1 MNLDQLKAAGGFVE
15 AEPVKVPVEWA
26 HKTKAGADVVD
37 KFDVWVRLRS
47 FGLFERV
54 ASLGGDRSR
63 SAQMLSECILLGD
76 ERQALTYEQ
85 AYQLEP
91 DLAFVLVEAVR
102 GANAPKG

>member
-1 MNLDQLKAAGGFVE
+1 MNLVQLQAAGAFVE

-26 HKTKAGADVVD
+26 RKKAGADVVD

-54 ASLGGDRSR
+54 ASLGADRSR
-63 SAQMLSECILLGD
+63 SAQMLSECILLGE
-76 ERQALTYEQ
+76 EREAMTYEQ
-85 AYQLEP
+85 AYQLDP